1 MVFRDL
7 PIKRKL
13 RRVIL
18 FPSFAVLAL
27 MASVLLVYELFTYK
41 RSTRRVFAT
50 VGQIVAENSSAVLI
64 YDDHELAA
72 KILAGIR
79 AEPEIVLAALYDKK
93 GKLFMSYPVGAAATS
108 FPERPGKDGMK
119 FALHHVTLFNPVLEA
134 QSRVGTLYLRGDLAG
149 MYRRLGVYGLVLLGA
164 LSASAVVAFIL
175 SNFLQRLIS
184 QPVLELATTARQVSA
199 NRDYSVRAQK
209 LSNDELGGFTEAF
222 NSMLNQIQL
231 SHSALRASEERLSAV
246 FQQAGT
252 GIAQTD

>member
-93 GKLFMSYPVGAAATS
+93 GKLFVSYPVGAADIA
-108 FPERPGKDGMK
+108 FPEHPGEDGMK
-119 FALHHVTLFNPVLEA
+119 FALHHVTLFNPVVEA

-184 QPVLELATTARQVSA
+184 QPVLREPPHRPQAILC
-199 NRDYSVRAQK
+199 NR
-209 LSNDELGGFTEAF
+209 
-222 NSMLNQIQL
+222 
-231 SHSALRASEERLSAV
+231 SHSVVADDLSMSRLRR
-246 FQQAGT
+246 T
-252 GIAQTD
+252 P